1 MVCYSVSD
9 CRGKSTSKETTNEAL
24 HAAGILAWSITK
36 FGVVLDRSSLWLE
49 DSQAL
54 ECIQY
59 ADLFVHLYLHE
70 ASRALQEKR
79 PLYKLRPKWH
89 SFYCEI
95 IERMRNGNSIN
106 PRHVGCAGEEDYIGK
121 LCSMIK
127 GSLHASTYGRRTLER
142 ALMGLNVHLMEK
154 KKSARK
160 KMKIA
165 T

>member
-24 HAAGILAWSITK
+24 HAAGVLAWSITK

-79 PLYKLRPKWH
+79 SGPSGTVFTVRSL
-89 SFYCEI
+89 SVCET
-95 IERMRNGNSIN
+95 ETR
-106 PRHVGCAGEEDYIGK
+106 
-121 LCSMIK
+121 
-127 GSLHASTYGRRTLER
+127 
-142 ALMGLNVHLMEK
+142 
-154 KKSARK
+154 
-160 KMKIA
+160 
-165 T
+165 